1 MKSTPPWLRQ
11 LEERWQA
18 AQPRERQMVRLAAV
32 AVGAA
37 LLWLIAIAP
46 AWSTLSKAPA
56 EIDRLDAELRQMR
69 AQAQQAQQFK
79 QTPPISQEQAITALR
94 SATERLGPNAEL
106 TLAGPQAQ
114 LRLRGIPGA
123 ALATWLTEARQSARA
138 RPQEV
143 ELQSGPQ
150 GYTGRLTVALPGA
163 SGS

>member
-18 AQPRERQMVRLAAV
+18 AQPRERQMARTAAV
-32 AVGAA
+32 VVGAA
-37 LLWLIAIAP
+37 LVWLIAIAP
-46 AWSTLSKAPA
+46 AWRTLSKAPD

-69 AQAQQAQQFK
+69 ALAQQAQQLK
-79 QTPPISQEQAITALR
+79 QAPAISQDQSITALR

-106 TLAGPQAQ
+106 TLSGPQAQ
-114 LRLRGIPGA
+114 LRLRGISGA

-150 GYTGRLTVALPGA
+150 GYTGRLTVTLPGA